1 MSTKNSNILLFRNSE
16 ALDRAVRLVKSKK
29 KEDALLKSHQIPF
42 GGITVI
48 VSYDNVRYV
57 KVTDGDRKFSELPK
71 LGEGGGGSSDAST
84 LNGQPGTYYR
94 NRANHTGTQGINTIS
109 GLQSA
114 LNDKADASAL
124 SGYVPTT
131 RTVNGKALSA
141 NVTLTNTDVGA
152 AATSHTHAAGD
163 VTSGTFADAR
173 IPTLAISKISGLQT
187 ELNGKAPIG
196 EIVAV
201 SSSRALA
208 LTDAYDYLNVTT
220 ASTLTVPTNASVAFP
235 VGTVIQGF
243 GQGVD
248 VTFSASGG
256 VTIHSKD
263 NNLIAEANTAWSL
276 KKVATDTWHLI
287 GSLTSA

>member
-1 MSTKNSNILLFRNSE
+1 MSTKNSNIVLFRNSE

-29 KEDALLKSHQIPF
+29 KEDALLKSNQIPF

-57 KVTDGDRKFSELPK
+57 KITDGDNKFSELPK

-94 NRANHTGTQGINTIS
+94 NRANHTGTQEINTIN

-114 LNDKADASAL
+114 LAELD
-124 SGYVPTT
+124 
-131 RTVNGKALSA
+131 
-141 NVTLTNTDVGA
+141 
-152 AATSHTHAAGD
+152 
-163 VTSGTFADAR
+163 
-173 IPTLAISKISGLQT
+173 SKV
-187 ELNGKAPIG
+187 PIG